1 MRTARTLGLR
11 RRRRKPLPPLLFFTD
26 PARTPDAAAIIAHL
40 PRGSA
45 VVFRAFGRADQLA
58 LAPALAT
65 LARCRGIAF
74 LVGADIALAMALRAD
89 GVHLPQRL
97 AGRARVAR
105 RLRPGWIV
113 TVAAHSLPALHAAR
127 RAGADAAV
135 LSPVFASVSPS
146 AGVAMGPVRFAARVR
161 GAGLPVYGLGGI
173 NAKTARRLLGSGAIG
188 LAAIEGLRTRT

>member
-1 MRTARTLGLR
+1 MG
-11 RRRRKPLPPLLFFTD
+11 RKPLPPLLFFTD
-26 PARTPDAAAIIAHL
+26 PQRTPDVASVIAQL

-58 LAPALAT
+58 QAPGLAALA
-65 LARCRGIAF
+65 RRRGVAF
-74 LVGADIALAMALRAD
+74 LVGADIALAMALRAN
-89 GVHLPQRL
+89 GVHLPERL
-97 AGRARVAR
+97 AARARQAR

-127 RAGADAAV
+127 RVGADAAV
-135 LSPVFASVSPS
+135 LSPVFASGSPS
-146 AGVAMGPVRFAARVR
+146 AGAPMGPVRFAARVR

-188 LAAIEGLRTRT
+188 LAAVDGLASPRT